1 VLKYFSYKIIF
12 IVLAIPLVIVSW
24 SHPYGWIWMILFA
37 LLFILGIVF
46 GSINVGSGFY
56 LDVICKGLHDKNA
69 IALSFDDGPDETQ
82 TEKILNILKEHGIKA
97 CFFCIG
103 KNALKNENI
112 IKRINDEGHI
122 IGNHSFSHAF
132 WFDFFPLKKMKKDI
146 TEANKTINKMTGKN
160 MRFFRP
166 PYGVTTPVL
175 AKAVKRTGMIPI
187 GWSLR
192 TLDTVSSG
200 NIEKVM
206 KRLGKAKP
214 GDIILFHDHVIS
226 LPEMLETF
234 IMQMKEKKIEF
245 VRLDDLIN
253 IKAYYE

>member
-12 IVLAIPLVIVSW
+12 IVLAIPLAIVSW
-24 SHPYGWIWMILFA
+24 SHPYGWIWMILFV
-37 LLFILGIVF
+37 LVFISGLVF
-46 GSINVGSGFY
+46 GSMNVGSGFY
-56 LDVICKGLHDKNA
+56 IDVICKGTPDKNA
-69 IALSFDDGPDETQ
+69 VALSFDDGPREAQ
-82 TEKILNILKEHGIKA
+82 TEKILDLLKKHEIKA
-97 CFFCIG
+97 CFFCVG
-103 KNALKNENI
+103 KNVLENKSI

-132 WFDFFPLKKMKKDI
+132 WFDLFPFKKMKKEI
-146 TEANKTINKMTGKN
+146 IETNKAVSEITGKN

-175 AKAVKRTGMIPI
+175 AKAIKKTGMIPI

-200 NIEKVM
+200 NSGKVLL
-206 KRLGKAKP
+206 RLQKTKP
-214 GDIILFHDHVIS
+214 GDIILFHDHVMDV
-226 LPEMLETF
+226 PEILETF
-234 IMQMKEKKIEF
+234 ILQMKAKNIGF
-245 VRLDDLIN
+245 VRLDELTN